1 MGIIRMSIALAK
13 FRLDD
18 TVCEW
23 DVLEALRLLESSREA
38 IDGKTKQ
45 VVNKSRQIAERIMSL
60 LDSNDGEFEEVSL
73 KMTVANALH
82 VAEVD
87 ITSEISK
94 LVNRNLIER
103 LNGNLI
109 KL

>member
-1 MGIIRMSIALAK
+1 MSIALAK

-38 IDGKTKQ
+38 IDGKNKQ
-45 VVNKSRQIAERIMSL
+45 VVSKTRQITDKILTL
-60 LDSNDGEFEEVSL
+60 LDSNEGEFEEISL
-73 KMTVANALH
+73 KMTIANALH

-87 ITSEISK
+87 ITIEIAK

-103 LNGNLI
+103 VNGNLI